1 MKTSETTPWDEFDIH
16 LASSLKAQYTE
27 HSDEEIEDRLS
38 TIMSTNVSSLDER
51 RRRPALYAPSHRID
65 HTGGHLP
72 KSGTGIDPG
81 RRSETGTDGEA
92 CAHVCAHVCAERI
105 EHHIG

>member
-27 HSDEEIEDRLS
+27 HSDEEIEDHR
-38 TIMSTNVSSLDER
+38 
-51 RRRPALYAPSHRID
+51 LYAPSHRTD